1 MRNIVVTGSAS
12 GIGAATRRRL
22 EANGD
27 RVIGI
32 DLRGADIIA
41 DLSIPEGR
49 QFAVEQ
55 SIELSEGA
63 IDGLVLSAGLTG
75 MHTSGETTIS
85 VNYFGSVE
93 LLDSLRPAMEGRPN
107 PCVVCLISNAAR
119 FVQYDDPII
128 KTLFEGDES
137 TCREIFR
144 GLDKGAGY
152 RYAKHAL
159 ARLIRHRSSEWAP
172 LGVRITGCVPGM
184 TATPMVD
191 SLKADPELGP
201 LLEDVSSP
209 MGRMGTAEE
218 MAGVIEFLLSDDAA
232 FITGT
237 MIWADGG
244 LDAHDQPDIF

>member
-1 MRNIVVTGSAS
+1 MRNVVITGSAS
-12 GIGAATRRRL
+12 GIGAATRARL
-22 EANGD
+22 ESNGD
-27 RVIGI
+27 RVVGI
-32 DLRGADIIA
+32 DLQNTDIIA
-41 DLSIPEGR
+41 DLSTPEGR
-49 QFAVEQ
+49 QFAIEQ
-55 SIELSEGA
+55 SLELCDGA

-75 MHTSGETTIS
+75 MHTPGETTIS

-119 FVQYDDPII
+119 FVEYNDPII
-128 KTLFEGDES
+128 QTLFEGDEAA
-137 TCREIFR
+137 CREIFST
-144 GLDKGAGY
+144 LDKGAGY

-159 ARLIRHRSSEWAP
+159 ARLIRHRAAKWAP

-184 TATPMVD
+184 TATPMVE

-201 LLEDVSSP
+201 LLENVTPP
-209 MGRMGTAEE
+209 MGRLGTAEE
-218 MAGVIEFLLSDDAA
+218 MASVITFLLSDDAA

-244 LDAHDQPDIF
+244 LDAHDHPDIF